1 MALQSPFRLGGRAAL
16 ISSHGKIPPHFA
28 GGSHPRNIGYSPTA
42 KIPTLAVGSR
52 AAAALR
58 GETEPKFCPMGKTLR
73 SKPPFGGEKRAPP
86 RLRGRS
92 FLAAELGF
100 EPRHTESESAVLPLH
115 NSAIRFSKRMILYH
129 KLNDLS
135 RCFLNFVFLP
145 IFSFEN
151 DKKWEKYLDIY

>member
-1 MALQSPFRLGGRAAL
+1 MPGRMSASHPISDAEKEKTTLLGG
-16 ISSHGKIPPHFA
+16 F
-28 GGSHPRNIGYSPTA
+28 
-42 KIPTLAVGSR
+42 
-52 AAAALR
+52 
-58 GETEPKFCPMGKTLR
+58 F
-73 SKPPFGGEKRAPP
+73 
-86 RLRGRS
+86 